1 MACTMETNTH
11 CLPAKRVMTGRVE
24 SMVEAPP
31 HEMAA
36 SGLIQRTMSGVKS
49 NVASSRMMLAS
60 RATVPSSAPLYW
72 VMKMDER
79 E

>member
-1 MACTMETNTH
+1 MVSYSFVLKGELNINYLVKALH
-11 CLPAKRVMTGRVE
+11 DVM
-24 SMVEAPP
+24 SDYY
-31 HEMAA
+31 
-36 SGLIQRTMSGVKS
+36 
-49 NVASSRMMLAS
+49 AS

>member
-1 MACTMETNTH
+1 
-11 CLPAKRVMTGRVE
+11 
-24 SMVEAPP
+24 MVEAPP